1 MKIKRIIAAVTAIV
15 LVGGAY
21 PAAAGTVVTS
31 AAETAAITDDGTIEK
46 DGILYEIS
54 DGKATL
60 KRISDRTLTDI
71 VIPDDID
78 GIPVVGFNRTQF
90 TMMRQMKSV
99 KLGDNITEIP
109 AYGFEGLTE
118 LETIE
123 LGKGIET
130 IGEYAF
136 RNCSSLKNII
146 FNDGLKLI
154 KHYAFDGCSSLV
166 SVELPDSLE
175 KIEYNA
181 FEYCD
186 NLESIKLGNGLEYLD
201 ENVFYGSTKLSDI
214 SFGENL
220 KHIGYGT
227 FHDYSISSL
236 VLPESVEELEGC
248 PLVGRRM
255 TPDGKPITVV
265 ITNPDCVLLKPEWW
279 KGYTIVCA
287 KDSAVEKFA
296 IENELTYMN
305 IEETDTDENDYVSE
319 GDGVLK
325 YAETEGGLMVIGV
338 EKLGKD
344 GSIDIPDEVD
354 GVPVVSIYNS
364 IMGELL
370 VNEMKSLRIGNN
382 IKTVPA
388 GLFSNCRALESVE
401 LGYSVETVE
410 SGAFYNCSALEK
422 VTFNDGLKTIGNA
435 AFSQCGIKNDLIF
448 PDSLEVIEAGAF
460 MHGGDFSRVVTG
472 DNLISIG
479 NAAFSGNTSLISA
492 ELNEGLTEL
501 GESAFENCYL
511 LGRVNIPST
520 LTSIE
525 KKTFYNTVIEKLDLG
540 KNIKSVGENA
550 YHSLYSEDGEE
561 RVIEAANGLPEVTI
575 PAKPES
581 VVIYVRNAECE
592 IGKDAFTGGFD
603 AIYGY
608 RYSNTEEYCNSLEGK
623 DFRSI
628 GYVIDGNVNTYAD
641 FMEVWWEDDGVFIQS
656 INADKVEG
664 DTLIIPAEMFGDP
677 VTKIKRFAIFS
688 KNGAEHIKNLIVEAD
703 IKDYEDGTFYGLGA
717 IEKVEIGEGLVTLD
731 YNDFL
736 GKQSL
741 KSVKLPDSL
750 ETIGEIAFQ
759 DCINLSDIQFG
770 KGLKS
775 IGNNAFAMCNSLTEL
790 TFPDSLEIIDKSA
803 FSECVNLKEVKCGAS
818 LKTIGKYAFMKCYNL
833 KKVTLNEGLESIRE
847 MVFMDCYLLEE
858 INIPNTVKKIEM
870 GTFVDTSIRKLV
882 LPESVEYVADNAFR
896 YIPNKKSDTE
906 KTIRVYNGK
915 GLPLADEMTM
925 IIPKYE
931 GEVSITILN
940 PECEFSTSSF
950 WGDIDKV
957 YGYEN
962 STAAKIYWNGRYEF
976 ECIGKYVKKEYL
988 AGDANC
994 DGTVDLAD
1002 AVIIMQSLANPDKY
1016 GLNGTDE
1023 RHITEQGIENG
1034 DVDKSIAGLTSN
1046 DALRIQEFL
1055 LGKDVSLG

>member
-1 MKIKRIIAAVTAIV
+1 MKIKRIIAAVTALV
-15 LVGGAY
+15 LIGGAY
-21 PAAAGTVVTS
+21 PATAGTVVTS
-31 AAETAAITDDGTIEK
+31 AAETAAITDDGTVEK
-46 DGILYEIS
+46 DGIVYEIS

-60 KRISDRTLTDI
+60 KKFSDRTLTDV

-78 GIPVVGFNRTQF
+78 GIPVVGINRTQF

-109 AYGFEGLTE
+109 EYGFEGLTE

-136 RNCSSLKNII
+136 RNCNSLKNIV
-146 FNDGLKLI
+146 FSGGLKLI

-220 KHIGYGT
+220 KHIGYGA

-248 PLVGRRM
+248 PLVGRGL

-460 MHGGDFSRVVTG
+460 MHSGDFSRVVTG

-492 ELNEGLTEL
+492 ELNEGLTEI

-511 LGRVNIPST
+511 LRSVDIPST

-575 PAKPES
+575 PARPES

-608 RYSNTEEYCNSLEGK
+608 RYSNTEDYCNSLEDK

-641 FMEVWWEDDGVFIQS
+641 FMEAWWEDDGVFIHS

-677 VTKIKRFAIFS
+677 VTKIKRFLISS
-688 KNGAEHIKNLIVEAD
+688 KNGAPHIKNLIVEAD

-750 ETIGEIAFQ
+750 ETIGYGAFGG
-759 DCINLSDIQFG
+759 CINLSDIQFG
-770 KGLKS
+770 KGLKI
-775 IGNNAFAMCNSLTEL
+775 IGENAFERCNSLTEL
-790 TFPDSLEIIDKSA
+790 TLPDSLETIDNSA
-803 FSECVNLKEVKCGAS
+803 FYECVNLKEVKCGAG
-818 LKTIGKYAFMKCYNL
+818 LKTIGKDAFAMCYNL
-833 KKVTLNEGLESIRE
+833 KKVTLNEGLESIGE
-847 MVFMDCYLLEE
+847 MAFMDCFLLEE
-858 INIPNTVKKIEM
+858 INIPNTVKKIET
-870 GTFVDTSIRKLV
+870 GTFADTSIRKLV
-882 LPESVEYVADNAFR
+882 LPESVEYVAKSALD
-896 YIPNKKSDTE
+896 YIPNKRTDEERTFYF
-906 KTIRVYNGK
+906 YNGTESLFEDK
-915 GLPLADEMTM
+915 ETI

-950 WGDIDKV
+950 IGGIDKV
-957 YGYEN
+957 YGYWN
-962 STAAKIYWNGRYEF
+962 STASEMYGERYDRFVF
-976 ECIGKYVKKEYL
+976 ESIGVYDKKKTNYL
-988 AGDANC
+988 
-994 DGTVDLAD
+994 
-1002 AVIIMQSLANPDKY
+1002 P
-1016 GLNGTDE
+1016 
-1023 RHITEQGIENG
+1023 
-1034 DVDKSIAGLTSN
+1034 
-1046 DALRIQEFL
+1046 
-1055 LGKDVSLG
+1055 